1 MIMSKIVLV
10 KQWLKQKTYK
20 NGKISISLL
29 FIFFAEMMGYV
40 GVFKLFCKLIVII
53 LNNLYKVLPFLI
65 EFIQL
70 LENLASSLS
79 YKRRGFF
86 LWILLNLA
94 FTGYQIKNTCQNYC
108 SWN

>member
-20 NGKISISLL
+20 NGKISIRLL
-29 FIFFAEMMGYV
+29 FIFFAEIMGYV
-40 GVFKLFCKLIVII
+40 GVFKLFCKLIVIV
-53 LNNLYKVLPFLI
+53 LSNLYKVLPFLI
-65 EFIQL
+65 EVVQL

-86 LWILLNLA
+86 LWILLNLG